1 MRPVVL
7 ISGTPYQG
15 RPEGEVAIEFLAKQ
29 GYPTRLFDSSKVVNC
44 FRTVLPRHPLHLGA
58 WPRPTY
64 HPNSWWTDEHSR
76 TLFYSEW
83 EKILGHRS
91 DGLSVGSRRTAVR
104 KLTGL

>member
-44 FRTVLPRHPLHLGA
+44 VRTVLPRHPLHLGA

-64 HPNSWWTDEHSR
+64 NPNSWWTDEHSR

-83 EKILGHRS
+83 EKIWGTILMAYPWDLAGRLLGN
-91 DGLSVGSRRTAVR
+91 
-104 KLTGL
+104 